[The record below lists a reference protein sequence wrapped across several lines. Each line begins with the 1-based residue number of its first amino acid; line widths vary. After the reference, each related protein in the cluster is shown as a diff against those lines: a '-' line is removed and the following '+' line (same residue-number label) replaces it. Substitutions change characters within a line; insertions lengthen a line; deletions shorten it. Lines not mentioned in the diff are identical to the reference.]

1 MILMLQIGQNIPKF
15 SKLDDIL
22 TPVRLLELFSDDAL
36 VNMIVGHTKLYT
48 QREKADIRFEITNQK
63 IRLFLGM
70 LLLREAGQGGAITL
84 QAVNLIGRRPL
95 ILLQE
100 QGLLW
105 CLAMYSS
112 VFFGISIFVT
122 TNNFINKTNSGNSLK
137 LSFNRQTKSIVWFS
151 ATKLMA
157 IGNE

>member
-1 MILMLQIGQNIPKF
+1 MLQIGQNIPKF

-36 VNMIVGHTKLYT
+36 VNMIVGYTKLYT

-70 LLLREAGQGGAITL
+70 LLLREAGWGGAITL
-84 QAVNLIGRRPL
+84 QTVNLIGRRPL

-105 CLAMYSS
+105 CLAMHSS